1 MEPVIAL
8 GLMSGTSLDG
18 VDAAL
23 IRTDGERVEA
33 FGAWATQPYSDEMR
47 ARLREGMVVAARLG
61 EAARRAPEIIALS
74 RDLTDLHGQLVRALL
89 AEAEIEH
96 EEVRVVGFHGQT
108 LLHRPEDRL
117 TLQIGDGGWLARILD
132 IDVVYDF
139 RSADVA
145 AGGHGAPLVPL
156 YHQGLARD
164 LDGGDTGYPGPLAIL
179 NIGGIANMTWLDL
192 RADAVGGG
200 GILAFDTGPGNGLID
215 DWCARKIGVP
225 MDRDGALAARGQV
238 NAAALS
244 ALMASPQI
252 HAAPPKSMDRRA
264 FDLLPVEALS
274 PEDGAATLAAFTA
287 ASIGAGVAH
296 LTVPPARWI
305 VCGGGRYNRVLMNML
320 RAELGVDVFTAEE
333 VGWRGD
339 ALEAEA
345 FAYLAVRHLRG
356 LPLSLPS
363 TTGVPSPM
371 AGGVLARRP

>member
-47 ARLREGMVVAARLG
+47 ARLREGMVLAARLG
-61 EAARRAPEIIALS
+61 GAARQAPEIIALS

-89 AEAEIEH
+89 AEAGIEH

-117 TLQIGDGGWLARILD
+117 TLQIGDGGWLARSLD

-164 LDGGDTGYPGPLAIL
+164 LGGGDTTYSGPLAIL
-179 NIGGIANMTWLDL
+179 NIGGIANVTWLDL
-192 RADAVGGG
+192 RADALGG
-200 GILAFDTGPGNGLID
+200 GIQAFDTGPGNGLID

-252 HAAPPKSMDRRA
+252 HAAPPKSLDRRA
-264 FDLLPVEALS
+264 FDLAPVEALS

-287 ASIGAGVAH
+287 AAIGACVRH
-296 LTVPPARWI
+296 LTAAPTRWI
-305 VCGGGRYNRVLMNML
+305 VCGGGRHNRVLMNML
-320 RAELGVDVFTAEE
+320 RNELGPIVYTAEDA
-333 VGWRGD
+333 GWRGD

-363 TTGVPSPM
+363 TTGAPSPM
-371 AGGVLARRP
+371 PGGVLARRP